1 MPDAMQVEIS
11 QLERRYARL
20 RIRDTAQDAKLLA
33 SLARD
38 GQQSPVTVVAATE
51 PERFVLI
58 DGYARVAALTKLARD
73 LVEVVVLSLSE
84 AEALVRAHRLEGERR
99 RSALEDGWLLQELI
113 DRHGLSLAQ
122 LATRLGRSRSWVCR
136 RLALVTVLPTSVQE
150 RVRRGQLSA
159 QVATRYLVPL
169 ARANAP
175 QCESLVA
182 NLAGYRPTVREA
194 KQLYV
199 AWRRGDE
206 TQRKRIVE
214 SPRLFLKAAEADEPM
229 DEVSA
234 RLLADLRALGAAARR
249 SERRVDEGVYRDAG
263 GHVRLRLMHAW
274 SAARR
279 SVQSLGTATSSWESP
294 DAGPGDPDRYPAPA
308 R

>member
-122 LATRLGRSRSWVCR
+122 LATRLGRSRSSST
-136 RLALVTVLPTSVQE
+136 LM
-150 RVRRGQLSA
+150 
-159 QVATRYLVPL
+159 
-169 ARANAP
+169 RAP
-175 QCESLVA
+175 S
-182 NLAGYRPTVREA
+182 RT
-194 KQLYV
+194 K
-199 AWRRGDE
+199 
-206 TQRKRIVE
+206 
-214 SPRLFLKAAEADEPM
+214 
-229 DEVSA
+229 
-234 RLLADLRALGAAARR
+234 
-249 SERRVDEGVYRDAG
+249 
-263 GHVRLRLMHAW
+263 
-274 SAARR
+274 
-279 SVQSLGTATSSWESP
+279 SLGPCNRGNAWPVVDCELPFLS
-294 DAGPGDPDRYPAPA
+294 D
-308 R
+308 